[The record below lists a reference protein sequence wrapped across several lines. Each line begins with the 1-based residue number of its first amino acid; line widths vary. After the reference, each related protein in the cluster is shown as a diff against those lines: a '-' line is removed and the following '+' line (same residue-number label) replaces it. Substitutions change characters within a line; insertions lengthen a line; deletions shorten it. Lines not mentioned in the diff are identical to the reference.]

1 MRSSRWWSAVWLS
14 LALVFGLG
22 LAACGDTWRGM
33 KQDTGENM
41 EAVGETLDRGGE
53 KVEESAQ

>member
-1 MRSSRWWSAVWLS
+1 MRSRWSAVWLS
-14 LALVFGLG
+14 LALAFGLV

-41 EAVGETLDRGGE
+41 EAVGETLDRSGE